1 LDQLEDHSNLQELYP
16 LPVDSPAVSQLNELF
31 GDHTFFLDSDGLH
44 IVEPAEPATSAPTGK
59 VIKLAAWT
67 DNERK
72 ALAPHRPEA
81 TGIVVNLG
89 TDELTED
96 EIEEGSPD
104 ERRR

>member
-1 LDQLEDHSNLQELYP
+1 
-16 LPVDSPAVSQLNELF
+16 
-31 GDHTFFLDSDGLH
+31 LH
-44 IVEPAEPATSAPTGK
+44 IVELAESAASASTGK

-89 TDELTED
+89 ADEQTPD
-96 EIEEGSPD
+96 EIEEES
-104 ERRR
+104 RRDGRR